1 MYDCHEL
8 QKMEKGAKGS
18 FEYIPDVESLR
29 FWEILRPLR
38 AGKEPFD
45 LGYSGVP
52 NGKGS
57 IAPSNNLKTTPSIIV
72 ITLSTPLPE
81 CSACP
86 TEPKMPSDY
95 CFPQDAAG

>member
-1 MYDCHEL
+1 MKVQNRLRPANSLEHRNV
-8 QKMEKGAKGS
+8 S

-57 IAPSNNLKTTPSIIV
+57 IGKMGTDLFF
-72 ITLSTPLPE
+72 PE
-81 CSACP
+81 AVFSV
-86 TEPKMPSDY
+86 
-95 CFPQDAAG
+95 

>member
-1 MYDCHEL
+1 MIRDLVAECRNGRFEYDIRNPLVHVPLSLTDTCQLFLSITERR
-8 QKMEKGAKGS
+8 QKDHI
-18 FEYIPDVESLR
+18 EYIPDVESLR

-57 IAPSNNLKTTPSIIV
+57 IAPLK
-72 ITLSTPLPE
+72 
-81 CSACP
+81 
-86 TEPKMPSDY
+86 
-95 CFPQDAAG
+95 